1 MKFEMMKK
9 ESALNEMET
18 QVMAGCYCSLPCET
32 EDDKVKIYN
41 VSQSSDH
48 RLRECINME
57 IEMQNLFIELV
68 ELSKKDEN
76 GNDTGETTVAPR
88 IVIIDS
94 KGETYSCCSTGIYFS
109 LKRICSLYGMPNS
122 WAHPI
127 TIIPVL
133 ISSGK
138 NQVLSIRLK
147 K

>member
-9 ESALNEMET
+9 ESPLNEMES

-32 EDDKVKIYN
+32 EEDKVKIYN

-76 GNDTGETTVAPR
+76 GNDTGETVISPR
-88 IVIIDS
+88 IVIIDV
-94 KGETYSCCSTGIYFS
+94 KGETYSCCSSGIYLS
-109 LKRICSLYGMPNS
+109 LKRICGLYGMPNS
-122 WAHPI
+122 WEHPI

-147 K
+147 